1 VDRLRAFSDYVR
13 RDILEDGR
21 VVPMTKLPIK
31 TKKLEDALFPCT
43 MTMKEKKKHKERMD
57 QGMAKLGLFIIASHL
72 QRFVENRS
80 LQAVLKENDLVVSWD
95 DEKKKVAVVSKPKA
109 RKRSRA

>member
-1 VDRLRAFSDYVR
+1 M
-13 RDILEDGR
+13 IEHGR
-21 VVPMTKLPIK
+21 VVPMTKRLTK

-43 MTMKEKKKHKERMD
+43 MTVEEKKKHKERVD

-80 LQAVLKENDLVVSWD
+80 LQAVFKENDLEVSWD
-95 DEKKKVAVVSKPKA
+95 DEKKKVAVVTKPKA
-109 RKRSRA
+109 RKRSKA